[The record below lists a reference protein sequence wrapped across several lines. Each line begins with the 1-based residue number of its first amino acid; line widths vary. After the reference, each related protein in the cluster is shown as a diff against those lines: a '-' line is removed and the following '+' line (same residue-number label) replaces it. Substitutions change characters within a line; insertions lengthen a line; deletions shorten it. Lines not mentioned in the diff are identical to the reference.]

1 MIKHMKQY
9 NKQLLEAINR
19 GIKLAL
25 DDFENDSEPIMQK
38 NNIVRDDNM
47 IHFIVQNFVDLGLP
61 SGTLWAK
68 CNLGA
73 KTPEEFGNYYAWGE
87 TEPKTE
93 QCVYN
98 TYKFI
103 NKNGD
108 TGSTRT
114 TKYNSIDNLTTLL
127 PEDDAAYQF
136 DNRMKMPT
144 RKQFE
149 ELLKYTTHTRI
160 TKTDKLIK
168 GMLFIGRNGNEM
180 FIPAAGYIHEKRGLV
195 GTEANIW
202 SSNRYVE
209 DDYDRSS
216 IYLYISK
223 EHSGEIAEYDKYDGF
238 SIRPVLN
245 RKNK

>member
-1 MIKHMKQY
+1 MNRD
-9 NKQLLEAINR
+9 NKILNAINR
-19 GIKLAL
+19 GVKLAL
-25 DDFENDSEPIMQK
+25 DDYEEDN
-38 NNIVRDDNM
+38 NM
-47 IHFIVQNFVDLGLP
+47 ILTKNDIIKDDGIMSFIVQNFVDLGLP

-93 QCVYN
+93 QCVYD

-103 NKNGD
+103 NNSGD
-108 TGSTRT
+108 VGSTRT
-114 TKYNSIDNLTTLL
+114 TKYNNIDNLTTLL

-149 ELLKYTTHTRI
+149 ELLKYTTHTWI
-160 TKTDKLIK
+160 METDKLIK
-168 GMLFIGRNGNEM
+168 GMLFIGGNGNEM
-180 FIPAAGYIHEKRGLV
+180 FIPAAGYIHEKRGLD
-195 GTEANIW
+195 GIEANIW
-202 SSNRYVE
+202 SSNRYVKDE
-209 DDYDRSS
+209 YDRAS
-216 IYLYISK
+216 IYLYISEK
-223 EHSGEIAEYDKYDGF
+223 HPGEIAEYDKYDGF

-245 RKNK
+245 RQNK